1 MCVKAEI
8 YIHKTKKKNYFDE
21 NNFLSPVW
29 VRMAAP
35 AAARL
40 EAIFGWWVFRG
51 REKQ

>member
-1 MCVKAEI
+1 MFVCRAVEKANI
-8 YIHKTKKKNYFDE
+8 YFDE

-35 AAARL
+35 AVARL
-40 EAIFGWWVFRG
+40 EAIFGWWVFIG